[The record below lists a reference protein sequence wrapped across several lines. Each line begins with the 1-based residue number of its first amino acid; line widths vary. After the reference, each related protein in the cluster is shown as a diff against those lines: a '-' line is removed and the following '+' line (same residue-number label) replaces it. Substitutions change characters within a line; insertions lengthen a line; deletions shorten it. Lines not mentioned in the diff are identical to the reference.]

1 MKYYTIND
9 LKNRFETCP
18 YYEEEE
24 RINYQEKRLIEIIR
38 NDFNGKKTYN
48 KKKCWQKEKPM
59 IWGISY
65 LSGEVVPYPQKIER
79 FVRTIKKHSGGRNLI
94 VMNEPYFQNCY
105 FAIEKEYWDKKLD
118 DLKGDTRTKIRAVIS
133 ASSES
138 TCNDELRHAVEEI
151 FDNFLECLNLKVESL
166 NAFCKSKYSQF
177 FYYTNFYKSP
187 YVEQYLEKPTKLL
200 ELLDKQKK
208 ILMKG
213 FKPLSQKNPDKF
225 IDDIFNLLSQKI
237 YSNETKIEAIV
248 DRIYAQEHYLIK
260 KFKKIYGEFETVKSK
275 TYELE
280 SEIRT
285 ETERLLKSN
294 KEIYPGSLLI
304 DHAKNSG
311 LISASFDFCRE

>member
-9 LKNRFETCP
+9 LKSRFDTCP
-18 YYEEEE
+18 YYEKEE

-38 NDFNGKKTYN
+38 KDYNRKKTYN
-48 KKKCWQKEKPM
+48 QKKCWQNEEPM

-65 LSGEVVPYPQKIER
+65 LSGKTVPYPKKVER
-79 FVRTIKKHSGGRNLI
+79 YVKTIKKHSGGRNPI
-94 VMNEPYFQNCY
+94 IMNEPYFENCY
-105 FAIEKEYWDKKLD
+105 YAIEKEYWDKKLD
-118 DLKGDTRTKIRAVIS
+118 SLKADTRTKIREVIS
-133 ASSES
+133 ASTES
-138 TCNDELRHAVEEI
+138 TYKDNLRNAIEEL
-151 FDNFLECLNLKVESL
+151 FNNFLECLNQKVDSL

-200 ELLDKQKK
+200 ESLDMQKK
-208 ILMKG
+208 ILIEG

-225 IDDIFNLLSQKI
+225 IDDIFKLLSQKI
-237 YSNETKIEAIV
+237 YSNETKIESIV
-248 DRIYAQEHYLIK
+248 DRIYGQENYLIK

-280 SEIRT
+280 NKIRT
-285 ETERLLKSN
+285 ETERLIKSN

-311 LISASFDFCRE
+311 LISASFDFCRK